1 MFHMIL
7 GGYLIIVFTFHMLL
21 LTAKSKQS
29 NTKKTVKEKTILS
42 EQNSRLSDR
51 KNKDHFT

>member
-1 MFHMIL
+1 MIL